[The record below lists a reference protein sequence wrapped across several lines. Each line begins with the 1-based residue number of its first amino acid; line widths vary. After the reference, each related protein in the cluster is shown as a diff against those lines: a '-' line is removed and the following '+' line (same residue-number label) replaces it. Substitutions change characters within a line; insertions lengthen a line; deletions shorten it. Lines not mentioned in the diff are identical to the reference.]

1 MTLTLDK
8 PEEDIRPDQEDEG
21 SGRRRTAK
29 SRDENKGGSGAQVRS
44 LTKGG
49 RVIKPSNDGSHA
61 RVAGI
66 TCATRDSLKRESA
79 RVQPTKGR
87 DLRVLGTC
95 SLPVCALDASLDH
108 P

>member
-1 MTLTLDK
+1 MTLALDE

-29 SRDENKGGSGAQVRS
+29 SRDENKWGSGAQVRS

-49 RVIKPSNDGSHA
+49 RVIKPSND
-61 RVAGI
+61 VAGI

-87 DLRVLGTC
+87 DLRVLGTR
-95 SLPVCALDASLDH
+95 SLPACALDASLDH